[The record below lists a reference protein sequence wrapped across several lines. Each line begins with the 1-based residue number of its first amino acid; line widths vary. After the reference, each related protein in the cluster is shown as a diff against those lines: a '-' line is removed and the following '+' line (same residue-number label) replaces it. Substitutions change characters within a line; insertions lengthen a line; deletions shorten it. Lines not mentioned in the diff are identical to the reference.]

1 MWKSGGSGS
10 NRVSASRAEDADEM
24 LGTIDLIRRARP
36 SVERF
41 YTVNGEYCAKMESF
55 EQRR

>member
-10 NRVSASRAEDADEM
+10 DRISASRAEDAV
-24 LGTIDLIRRARP
+24 LVTIDLIRRARP
-36 SVERF
+36 SVEGF